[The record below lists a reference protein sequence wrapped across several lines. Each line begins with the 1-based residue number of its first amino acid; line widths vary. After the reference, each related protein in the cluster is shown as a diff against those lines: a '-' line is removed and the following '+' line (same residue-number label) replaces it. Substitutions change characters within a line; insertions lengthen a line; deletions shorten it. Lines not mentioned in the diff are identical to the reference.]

1 MEVLVKSKINITTKL
16 NAQILIR
23 NLKER
28 EFAMVYIVV
37 AVVKGVIVAARVA
50 AMKF

>member
-1 MEVLVKSKINITTKL
+1 MEVVVKSEINITTKL

-23 NLKER
+23 NLKET
-28 EFAMVYIVV
+28 EFTMVLIVV
-37 AVVKGVIVAARVA
+37 AVVIGVIVAARVA